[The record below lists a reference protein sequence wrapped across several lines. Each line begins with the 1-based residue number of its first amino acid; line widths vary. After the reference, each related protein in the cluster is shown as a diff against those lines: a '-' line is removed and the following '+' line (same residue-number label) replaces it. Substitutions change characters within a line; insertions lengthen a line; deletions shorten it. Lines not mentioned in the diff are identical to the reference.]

1 MAVPPG
7 RGILSAST
15 GTPTQ
20 TTTTAQ
26 AVPAAYADTVAR
38 GITSALTFAPVEAA
52 RRFPRRHPVRGST
65 R

>member
-1 MAVPPG
+1 M
-7 RGILSAST
+7 T

-20 TTTTAQ
+20 TTTSTQATTTAQ

-38 GITSALTFAPVEAA
+38 GITSALAFAPVWAA
-52 RRFPRRHPVRGST
+52 RRFPRRHPVGGST